1 MILVLTYHRV
11 CDTPAGTEPNFY
23 TISPAQFDR
32 QLGLLHE
39 NGFVCMKIGDLI
51 GASAIPERRYV
62 LTFDDGTS
70 DHREVV
76 FPLLEKHRCQGAFFV
91 PTAQLNKPGYL
102 TNAQVQEMAAAGHAI
117 GPHSHEHRR
126 LDTMTDKEIWQQIAT
141 SQKIIAGLTG
151 SNSPAFV
158 PPGGFV
164 NDRVR
169 TVAAELGVRIMRTMR
184 WGYNKKLDLMAL
196 ETVPINH
203 YVTERK
209 FLKVLTSRGKPLIY
223 AGKEALKRMVPLPA
237 YERLRKFVFKFSKSD

>member
-23 TISPAQFDR
+23 TISGAQLDR

-39 NGFVCMKIGDLI
+39 NGYACVKMGELI
-51 GASAIPERRYV
+51 GASTIPERRYV

-76 FPLLEKHRCQGAFFV
+76 FPLLEKHRCQGAFFI
-91 PTAQLNKPGYL
+91 PTARLNQPGYL
-102 TNAQVQEMAAAGHAI
+102 TDDQVREMTAAGHAI
-117 GPHSHEHRR
+117 GPHSHDHLR
-126 LDTMTDKEIWQQIAT
+126 LDAMPDKEIWRQIAT

-151 SNSPAFV
+151 ANSSLFV

-164 NDRVR
+164 NESVR
-169 TVAAELGVRIMRTMR
+169 AIAAELGVRVMRTMR

-196 ETVPINH
+196 ETIPINRH
-203 YVTERK
+203 VTGRK
-209 FLKVLTSRGKPLIY
+209 FLKVLSSRNTPLLY

-237 YERLRKFVFKFSKSD
+237 YERLRKFIFKFSKSD